1 MNLREVNLEIQNQEI
16 CPEIQGRGGSNMEDV
31 VAEKMERIRTEDLFS
46 NSWIL
51 GMRGVEER
59 YVYRIFPTQGLT
71 LCLLQLPALKAD
83 YLPLSHRGNPS
94 FLW

>member
-1 MNLREVNLEIQNQEI
+1 MSVWLEKKKKRKKMNLREVNLEIQNQEI

-59 YVYRIFPTQGLT
+59 YVYNSQGSRRS
-71 LCLLQLPALKAD
+71 
-83 YLPLSHRGNPS
+83 YL
-94 FLW
+94 

>member
-16 CPEIQGRGGSNMEDV
+16 CPEIQGRGGGNVEDV
-31 VAEKMERIRTEDLFS
+31 VAEKMERIRRTEDLFS

-59 YVYRIFPTQGLT
+59 DVYNSQGSRRS
-71 LCLLQLPALKAD
+71 
-83 YLPLSHRGNPS
+83 YLWH
-94 FLW
+94 

>member
-16 CPEIQGRGGSNMEDV
+16 CPEIQGRGGGNVEDV
-31 VAEKMERIRTEDLFS
+31 VAEKMERIRRTEDLFS

-59 YVYRIFPTQGLT
+59 DVYNSQGV
-71 LCLLQLPALKAD
+71 
-83 YLPLSHRGNPS
+83 
-94 FLW
+94 